1 MFAFV
6 LCLFIDEKREL
17 PCTFYG
23 KKRHLTVRTEKN
35 KNNLLSNVLSVR
47 NCNDVQL
54 AHFSASTSNLLMQTI
69 SLPLGSLLA
78 MVLGHIILYENGG
91 LQALAVRQTSTAC
104 CLSLQLFWKSA
115 WISFGFFLMSSQS
128 HIKTTMHQVPRLFE
142 T

>member
-1 MFAFV
+1 MYF
-6 LCLFIDEKREL
+6 LW
-17 PCTFYG
+17 
-23 KKRHLTVRTEKN
+23 KKGILQSGLQKKIKTQ

-91 LQALAVRQTSTAC
+91 WQALAVRQTSTAC

-115 WISFGFFLMSSQS
+115 WISFGF
-128 HIKTTMHQVPRLFE
+128 
-142 T
+142 

>member
-6 LCLFIDEKREL
+6 LWIFIDKKKVNCHVL
-17 PCTFYG
+17 FM
-23 KKRHLTVRTEKN
+23 KKRYCRK

-54 AHFSASTSNLLMQTI
+54 THFSASTSNLLMQTI

-91 LQALAVRQTSTAC
+91 WQALAVRQTSTAC

-115 WISFGFFLMSSQS
+115 WISSGLFFFNVLS
-128 HIKTTMHQVPRLFE
+128 ITY
-142 T
+142 

>member
-1 MFAFV
+1 MLLYCGYLLTKKGNCHV
-6 LCLFIDEKREL
+6 LFMEKKGISQSGL
-17 PCTFYG
+17 QQ
-23 KKRHLTVRTEKN
+23 KK
-35 KNNLLSNVLSVR
+35 KNNLLSKVLSVR

-54 AHFSASTSNLLMQTI
+54 AHFSACTSNLLMQTI

-78 MVLGHIILYENGG
+78 MVSGHIILYENGG
-91 LQALAVRQTSTAC
+91 WQALAVRQTSTAC

-128 HIKTTMHQVPRLFE
+128 HIKTTMHHVPRLFE